1 MTMDKPAKDFDAH
14 EVTEEVAERV
24 KKRMPDVDDD
34 LIRREAAASVES
46 HADARVTD
54 FIGIIAERETRERLA
69 GIAEESDAG
78 SDAGSADTAG

>member
-1 MTMDKPAKDFDAH
+1 MDKPAKDFDAH
-14 EVTEEVAERV
+14 EVAEEVAERV

-69 GIAEESDAG
+69 DIADESSGAA
-78 SDAGSADTAG
+78 SD

>member
-1 MTMDKPAKDFDAH
+1 MDKPAKDFDAH
-14 EVTEEVAERV
+14 EVT
-24 KKRMPDVDDD
+24 